1 MSIQNPFRLMLTTGM
16 VYLCLS
22 SHSFAQQ
29 TDSMGCHSVTQVTC
43 ELAKSLGRGVNFG
56 GMLESPREG
65 DWGTR
70 LEPRFIDIAAT
81 RFRTVRIPVK
91 WTNHASAD
99 ASATIDPFF
108 LGRVDKA
115 VDAALAKNLNV
126 IINVHS
132 YDQLFG
138 RKTFLPHEMRVA
150 EDVLED
156 RLINIWKQLASH
168 YKSKPARLIFELLN
182 EPNGAVDV
190 DRWNILL
197 PKVLRAVREQDASR
211 AVMVG
216 GTAWNSSKSLAGL
229 KIPPDRNIIAVFHS
243 YAPFDFTHQGA
254 TWLPLNLP
262 VGVTCCNA
270 EQKRAIEADVFAAV
284 QWSRQT
290 GYPIHLGEFGSYKK
304 GNLDSRAEYTRHV
317 RTTADRYGLGWA
329 IWDFAN
335 AFGIYDPRRDE
346 WIKPLHDALFE

>member
-1 MSIQNPFRLMLTTGM
+1 MNVKGLFKVALTTAGTLLGLPA
-16 VYLCLS
+16 V
-22 SHSFAQQ
+22 SFAQQ
-29 TDSMGCHSVTQVTC
+29 PDAMECRSVTQATC

-81 RFRTVRIPVK
+81 KFRTVRIPIK
-91 WTNHASAD
+91 WTNHASED
-99 ASATIDPFF
+99 ASAVIDPFF
-108 LGRVDKA
+108 LGRVDRA

-138 RKTFLPHEMRVA
+138 RKTLLRHEMRVA

-156 RLINIWKQLASH
+156 RLISIWRQLASH
-168 YKSKPARLIFELLN
+168 YKSRPPRLIFELLN
-182 EPNGAVDV
+182 EPNGAMDA

-216 GTAWNSSKSLAGL
+216 GSAWNSSKSLAGL
-229 KIPPDRNIIAVFHS
+229 KIPADRNIIAAFHS

-270 EQKRAIEADVFAAV
+270 LQKNAIEADISTAV
-284 QWSRQT
+284 QWSRRT
-290 GYPIHLGEFGSYKK
+290 GYPIHLGEFGSYSK
-304 GNLDSRAEYTRHV
+304 GNVQSRAEYTRLV
-317 RTTADRYGLGWA
+317 RTTAERYGIGWA

-335 AFGIYDPRRDE
+335 AFGVYDPRRDQ
-346 WIKPLHDALFE
+346 WIEPLHDALFD